1 MTEICWENNV
11 ILGELFL

>member
-1 MTEICWENNV
+1 MMNF